1 MATIKDIAKMTGY
14 SLMTVSRALNEPQK
28 VKEETRQ
35 KIIEAVQKCGYV
47 QNVVARSLAKG
58 MTSTI
63 GLYMPASL
71 NTTSRFVAQTI
82 SSVAERLG
90 ERGYSVSFRRQL
102 SADYPCD
109 GIIAAGLNID
119 EEDEFMRISQI
130 KPAVLYGNSEKFANW
145 VDVDN
150 YKGIFDMTKYVI
162 DKGHRKIAY
171 IGMHYP
177 AHYVVQRQLGYADA
191 LKSCGIELQGDL
203 IYSCENTEDGGFRAC
218 EILLSKVRPTAIVCA
233 TDLIAI
239 GCMHS
244 LQRHD
249 IRIPSQVAICGFDGF
264 GMEYTV
270 FPTLTTVKQPLHDMG
285 VKLADAVVSLING
298 KKMEKGIFVEPT
310 IELGGSV

>member
-28 VKEETRQ
+28 VKDETRL
-35 KIIEAVQKCGYV
+35 KIMEAVQKCGYV
-47 QNVVARSLAKG
+47 QSVVARSLAKG

-63 GLYMPASL
+63 CLYMPSTL

-90 ERGYSVSFRRQL
+90 ERGFSISFRRQL
-102 SADYPCD
+102 SADFPCD

-119 EEDEFMRISQI
+119 EEDEFMRISQT
-130 KPAVLYGNSEKFANW
+130 KPAVLYGNSERFVNW

-150 YKGIFDMTKYVI
+150 YQGIYDMTKLVI
-162 DKGHRKIAY
+162 EKGHRKIAY

-177 AHYVVQRQLGYADA
+177 AHYVEQRKLGFTDA
-191 LKSCGIELQGDL
+191 MKSCGIELKNEY
-203 IYSCENTEDGGFRAC
+203 IYSCENTEDGGFKAC

-244 LQRHD
+244 LHRHD
-249 IRIPSQVAICGFDGF
+249 IRIPSQVAVSGFDGF
-264 GMEYTV
+264 GMEHTV
-270 FPTLTTVKQPLHDMG
+270 FPTLTTVKQPLYDMG
-285 VKLADAVVSLING
+285 IKLADAVLAMING
-298 KKMEKGIFVEPT
+298 NKQEKGIFVKPT
-310 IELGGSV
+310 IEIGGSV